1 VFYEIHLRSV
11 VTFLEVS
18 LGGYASANA
27 ASAGLPEL
35 VAAIGIRDPG
45 VFPFAPDRIEA
56 LIGVGQLDEAE
67 DLTQRW
73 LALGAELQRPRM
85 LATGARCRALC
96 QAARGDLAGAS
107 EAAAE
112 ALVEHA
118 HFSAP
123 LELARTLL
131 VHGRISRRRKQKSQ
145 ARDALAQARF
155 IFDDAGALLWVGQT
169 DAELAR
175 IGGRPAAPADLTASE
190 RRLAQAVASGATNRE
205 AADQLFLSVSTVE
218 AMLSRVYR
226 KLGVRSRTEMVTML
240 AGQPG
245 SPSA

>member
-1 VFYEIHLRSV
+1 
-11 VTFLEVS
+11 
-18 LGGYASANA
+18 
-27 ASAGLPEL
+27 
-35 VAAIGIRDPG
+35 

-56 LIGVGQLDEAE
+56 LIAVGQVDEAA
-67 DLTQRW
+67 DLTQQW

-107 EAAAE
+107 ESASE
-112 ALVEHA
+112 ALIAHE

-131 VHGRISRRRKQKSQ
+131 VYGRISRRLKQKVQ
-145 ARDALAQARF
+145 ARDVLARARS
-155 IFDDAGALLWVGQT
+155 IFGEAGAPLWVGQT

-190 RRLAQAVASGATNRE
+190 RRLAEAVSSGATNRE

-226 KLGVRSRTEMVTML
+226 KLGVRSRTEMVTIV
-240 AGQPG
+240 AHQPG
-245 SPSA
+245 SPSP